1 MRLDLYLT
9 EKKLTET
16 RTRAKNLI
24 EMGNVT
30 VNGQTVQKPA
40 TNISEDDVVKITED
54 YDASV
59 ASVKLKKAF
68 TDFNANAKDKICL
81 DLGAANGGFTDVL
94 LNNGAQKVYALD
106 IGECALPDRLKND
119 ERVVVVD
126 RTNAR
131 YIEKTNFADEI
142 NLITGDLRFISL
154 KYILLP
160 AYNVLSDGGE
170 AIFLIKPQF
179 ELDSKRIP
187 KSGIIRDEKVRNKI
201 VSEIRLFAEN
211 IGYKV
216 KGITPAPHPFAD
228 KNQEYL
234 IYLSK

>member
-40 TNISEDDVVKITED
+40 TNVSEYDVVKITED

-59 ASVKLKKAF
+59 ASLKLKKAF
-68 TDFNANAKDKICL
+68 TDFNPNAKNKICL

-94 LNNGAQKVYALD
+94 LNNGAKKVYALD

-119 ERVVVVD
+119 EKVVVVD

-142 NLITGDLRFISL
+142 NLITGDLSFISL

-160 AYNVLSDGGE
+160 SYNVLSEGGE

-216 KGITPAPHPFAD
+216 NGITPAPHPFAD

>member
-40 TNISEDDVVKITED
+40 TNVSKYDVVKITED

-59 ASVKLKKAF
+59 ASLKLKKAF
-68 TDFNANAKDKICL
+68 TDFNPNAKNKICL

-94 LNNGAQKVYALD
+94 LNNGAKKVYALD

-119 ERVVVVD
+119 EKVVVVD

-142 NLITGDLRFISL
+142 NLITGDLSFISL

-160 AYNVLSDGGE
+160 SYNVLSDGGE

-216 KGITPAPHPFAD
+216 NGITPAPHPFAD